1 MPQRMDAMVRW
12 HHQLNGHEL
21 KQTPGD
27 NRGQGSLV
35 RCSSCRVGQGLVTE
49 QQQSPRG
56 GAWPTGDTI
65 TKLLSEISNQ
75 DF

>member
-1 MPQRMDAMVRW
+1 MDAMVRW

-27 NRGQGSLV
+27 SRGQGSLAH
-35 RCSSCRVGQGLVTE
+35 CSSCRVGQGLVTE
-49 QQQSPRG
+49 QQQSPRE

-65 TKLLSEISNQ
+65 TKLLSEVSNQ